1 MADINSIFSNKK
13 DDPSLDKKIDTQT
26 KAILTL
32 IQRQKDLESS
42 LDIISQKTELNSN
55 TQSDISKKFF
65 KDMKA
70 MKEDIFELKSRVKK
84 IEDFIKK
91 MTNQMKLLSTKDEIK
106 KLEKYID
113 LWNPLDFVTHET
125 LSNHTKKSQEVLTEI
140 IEEFLYDK
148 KDKK

>member
-13 DDPSLDKKIDTQT
+13 EDPSLDKKIDTQT

-65 KDMKA
+65 KDMK
-70 MKEDIFELKSRVKK
+70 L
-84 IEDFIKK
+84 
-91 MTNQMKLLSTKDEIK
+91 
-106 KLEKYID
+106 
-113 LWNPLDFVTHET
+113 
-125 LSNHTKKSQEVLTEI
+125 
-140 IEEFLYDK
+140 
-148 KDKK
+148 